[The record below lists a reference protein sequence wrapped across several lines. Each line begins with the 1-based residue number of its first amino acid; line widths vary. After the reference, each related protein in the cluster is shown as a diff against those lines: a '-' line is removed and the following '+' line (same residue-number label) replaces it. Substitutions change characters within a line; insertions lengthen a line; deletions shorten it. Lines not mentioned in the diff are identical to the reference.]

1 MVLSLFASP
10 VINTGAVVRAQE
22 GEPTPVPT
30 EVMEPTPIPEEPTA
44 VPEEPTAV
52 PEVPTATP
60 DEPTLEPTVEFTL
73 EPTQTP
79 TLMESAS
86 PTPTITTTP
95 VATELPEVVP
105 LFRVQENK
113 AIPDHYIVVYKSNN
127 LVRASAADGDT
138 GSVMGADIASVEA
151 MGGTIEQ
158 TYTSALTGFSA
169 VMSPE
174 ALKKLR
180 QNPDIDYIEQDQV
193 VSITDDIEVNTIQN
207 NATWGLDRIDQIT
220 GIDGKYTYYLNGT
233 GVHAYVIDTG
243 ILASHAEFGG
253 RAVMDYDAI
262 DSTMSDCNGHGT
274 HVAGTIG
281 GTIYGVAKNV
291 TLHGVRV
298 LDCGGSGTSSQVV
311 AGIDWVKAHH
321 QNPAVVNMSLGGGYS
336 AAENQAVAS
345 AIASGVTFVVAAGN
359 DTADA
364 CTYSPASAP
373 AAITVGAT
381 DLTDSPS
388 SFSNY
393 GACLDIFAPGTA
405 ITSSWYNGGYNTIN
419 GTSMA
424 SPHVAGAVALL
435 LQANPSASPSAITN
449 TLMGNAVVGK
459 LNNVG
464 NGSPNKMLY
473 TKPLPNPT
481 APVLISPVVGASLN
495 DTTPTFIWNTVNG
508 ASQYRIQI
516 SNTADFTTISRDQL
530 VNEATYTDAGLPE
543 GLFYWRVMSK
553 NPQGIESPW
562 SNSSSFIIDTTAPS
576 GPLLSLPNNGAS
588 VEGTPTLEWNPVS
601 DATGYMIEIDDSN
614 VFSIPVV
621 YSNPVTTDG
630 KAITAT
636 SLKPATL
643 AAGVTYYWHVRSR
656 DAAGNWG
663 AWSSTRSFSTASPV
677 PQAPSLTSPVSGIVV
692 NTSTPTLTWN
702 AVEYGARYEI
712 QISSDP
718 TFIGADFE
726 KLLKAPGELSHVP
739 ASGMADAT
747 KYYWRVRALNNTS
760 AAGPW
765 SEVRYFIIDTTGPAA
780 PVLNLPAPES
790 TFIGIPTFTWTAVAT
805 ANAYQFQYSTDGFL
819 TDPPAFSTPIDTPI
833 TTTSYKDL
841 NIPIGFVYTWR
852 VRARDAYGN
861 WGNWSATRWVNVQ
874 ASLPPAPVVTVPAI
888 GFITNNPTPDFAWN
902 AVTGAVSYEIQI
914 DNQSTFASPEIVD
927 SSATNTYTPS
937 SSVPADGLYYY
948 RVRAVNATGGPGA
961 WSATRSF
968 TLDTVAPDE
977 SALILPLNAATPVG
991 TPTFTWKA
999 VTGANAYQFQY
1010 STDVTF
1016 STIDYSSPGPGYP
1029 GTPLAVTS
1037 HKPITN
1043 MPVGI
1048 PYYWHVRARD
1058 AAGNW
1063 GEWTFSRIIT
1073 IQAALPG
1080 IPVATEPAIGFMTNN
1095 TTPTF
1100 TWNAVANAAT
1110 YDIQVDNLST
1120 FISPEIAE
1128 NVAASTF
1135 TPSSPLPADGIYYW
1149 RVRAVN
1155 ATGGAGA
1162 WSAARSFTLDTT
1174 APAAPTLTTPLDG
1187 ATPIGTP
1194 IFIWAASAGAT
1205 NYQFRYS
1212 TDNTFGS
1219 VDYETAD
1226 GTGAVQPL
1234 AVTSH
1239 KPTVDMA
1246 VGTTYYWQ
1254 VRARDK
1260 AGNWSV
1266 WSAIRSIR
1274 TQAALPG
1281 IPVVTAPAIGLV
1293 TNNTTP
1299 TIAWNAVTGAV
1310 SYDIQIDNLAT
1321 FASPEVTGTTA
1332 TTSFTPSSA
1341 ITPDALYYYRVRAVN
1356 ATGGAGAWSAA
1367 RSFTLDTTAPAAPNL
1382 SSPLNSAISVGNPT
1396 FLWGGVIGA
1405 NKYEI
1410 QLALTSDFASPIS
1423 LTPGMP
1429 LTVTSYKPTS
1439 LLNTL
1444 KTYYWHVRAG
1454 DVAGNWGN
1462 WSVAR
1467 TVSIVPPIPTAPVL
1481 QSPATGIF
1489 VNNSKP
1495 VFEWSNVQNAE
1506 SYKIQIS
1513 KVATFATTEYN
1524 TTTFN
1529 NSYQPGVSL
1538 GSDGLYYWRV
1548 QAINAIGQSS
1558 AWSAVRTLTLDT
1570 VAPAVPV
1577 LTAPVEGTIL
1587 PPGVPTFSWAAAA
1600 GANAYQFQM
1609 DDFFGHVYNTP
1620 GGPAAEFTAG
1630 TPITVTSHKP
1640 DEDKMTPAVLYY
1652 WRVRARDAAG
1662 NWSEWS
1668 NYRRVVK
1675 QAPLP
1680 IAPTLSSPSDKIWTA
1695 NQYPIFS
1702 WNSVANAVNYEI
1714 QVDQYANFI
1723 GLNKIDETLSSGV
1736 LSWTPASPIS
1746 GDRYWRVRGINV
1758 NGLPGPWSAARKISI
1773 EFTSTFTSDAA
1784 GWAYSTS
1791 QWTLSGG
1798 YLVAPGLST
1807 SGFISSAT
1815 YNAIYSDFTY
1825 ETRMRMPLSSSAPAD
1840 YIDNV
1845 YGVFVQAGTSSNTVD
1860 FTSGY
1865 MFLIGQ
1871 IRDPMYGD
1879 WSAYKIYKISNGLW
1893 TSMSGQYW
1901 LWLTSV
1907 NPGEWAN
1914 IKTISNGSTLAF
1926 YVNGMLVKSI
1936 ANAGPKFGKVG
1947 VLTWWNYDKQSV
1959 YLDYAYMS
1967 QAQAITSTSAST
1979 TSTNGTRSI
1988 LDPGF
1993 YAPFGN

>member
-1 MVLSLFASP
+1 
-10 VINTGAVVRAQE
+10 
-22 GEPTPVPT
+22 
-30 EVMEPTPIPEEPTA
+30 
-44 VPEEPTAV
+44 
-52 PEVPTATP
+52 
-60 DEPTLEPTVEFTL
+60 
-73 EPTQTP
+73 
-79 TLMESAS
+79 
-86 PTPTITTTP
+86 
-95 VATELPEVVP
+95 
-105 LFRVQENK
+105 
-113 AIPDHYIVVYKSNN
+113 
-127 LVRASAADGDT
+127 
-138 GSVMGADIASVEA
+138 
-151 MGGTIEQ
+151 
-158 TYTSALTGFSA
+158 
-169 VMSPE
+169 
-174 ALKKLR
+174 
-180 QNPDIDYIEQDQV
+180 
-193 VSITDDIEVNTIQN
+193 
-207 NATWGLDRIDQIT
+207 
-220 GIDGKYTYYLNGT
+220 
-233 GVHAYVIDTG
+233 
-243 ILASHAEFGG
+243 
-253 RAVMDYDAI
+253 
-262 DSTMSDCNGHGT
+262 
-274 HVAGTIG
+274 
-281 GTIYGVAKNV
+281 
-291 TLHGVRV
+291 
-298 LDCGGSGTSSQVV
+298 
-311 AGIDWVKAHH
+311 
-321 QNPAVVNMSLGGGYS
+321 
-336 AAENQAVAS
+336 
-345 AIASGVTFVVAAGN
+345 
-359 DTADA
+359 
-364 CTYSPASAP
+364 
-373 AAITVGAT
+373 
-381 DLTDSPS
+381 
-388 SFSNY
+388 
-393 GACLDIFAPGTA
+393 
-405 ITSSWYNGGYNTIN
+405 
-419 GTSMA
+419 
-424 SPHVAGAVALL
+424 
-435 LQANPSASPSAITN
+435 
-449 TLMGNAVVGK
+449 
-459 LNNVG
+459 
-464 NGSPNKMLY
+464 
-473 TKPLPNPT
+473 
-481 APVLISPVVGASLN
+481 
-495 DTTPTFIWNTVNG
+495 
-508 ASQYRIQI
+508 
-516 SNTADFTTISRDQL
+516 
-530 VNEATYTDAGLPE
+530 
-543 GLFYWRVMSK
+543 
-553 NPQGIESPW
+553 
-562 SNSSSFIIDTTAPS
+562 
-576 GPLLSLPNNGAS
+576 
-588 VEGTPTLEWNPVS
+588 
-601 DATGYMIEIDDSN
+601 
-614 VFSIPVV
+614 
-621 YSNPVTTDG
+621 
-630 KAITAT
+630 
-636 SLKPATL
+636 
-643 AAGVTYYWHVRSR
+643 
-656 DAAGNWG
+656 
-663 AWSSTRSFSTASPV
+663 
-677 PQAPSLTSPVSGIVV
+677 
-692 NTSTPTLTWN
+692 
-702 AVEYGARYEI
+702 
-712 QISSDP
+712 
-718 TFIGADFE
+718 
-726 KLLKAPGELSHVP
+726 
-739 ASGMADAT
+739 
-747 KYYWRVRALNNTS
+747 
-760 AAGPW
+760 
-765 SEVRYFIIDTTGPAA
+765 
-780 PVLNLPAPES
+780 
-790 TFIGIPTFTWTAVAT
+790 
-805 ANAYQFQYSTDGFL
+805 
-819 TDPPAFSTPIDTPI
+819 
-833 TTTSYKDL
+833 
-841 NIPIGFVYTWR
+841 
-852 VRARDAYGN
+852 
-861 WGNWSATRWVNVQ
+861 
-874 ASLPPAPVVTVPAI
+874 
-888 GFITNNPTPDFAWN
+888 
-902 AVTGAVSYEIQI
+902 
-914 DNQSTFASPEIVD
+914 
-927 SSATNTYTPS
+927 
-937 SSVPADGLYYY
+937 
-948 RVRAVNATGGPGA
+948 
-961 WSATRSF
+961 
-968 TLDTVAPDE
+968 
-977 SALILPLNAATPVG
+977 
-991 TPTFTWKA
+991 
-999 VTGANAYQFQY
+999 
-1010 STDVTF
+1010 
-1016 STIDYSSPGPGYP
+1016 
-1029 GTPLAVTS
+1029 
-1037 HKPITN
+1037 
-1043 MPVGI
+1043 
-1048 PYYWHVRARD
+1048 
-1058 AAGNW
+1058 
-1063 GEWTFSRIIT
+1063 
-1073 IQAALPG
+1073 
-1080 IPVATEPAIGFMTNN
+1080 
-1095 TTPTF
+1095 
-1100 TWNAVANAAT
+1100 
-1110 YDIQVDNLST
+1110 
-1120 FISPEIAE
+1120 
-1128 NVAASTF
+1128 
-1135 TPSSPLPADGIYYW
+1135 
-1149 RVRAVN
+1149 
-1155 ATGGAGA
+1155 
-1162 WSAARSFTLDTT
+1162 
-1174 APAAPTLTTPLDG
+1174 
-1187 ATPIGTP
+1187 
-1194 IFIWAASAGAT
+1194 
-1205 NYQFRYS
+1205 
-1212 TDNTFGS
+1212 
-1219 VDYETAD
+1219 
-1226 GTGAVQPL
+1226 
-1234 AVTSH
+1234 
-1239 KPTVDMA
+1239 MA

-1260 AGNWSV
+1260 AGNWSI

-1332 TTSFTPSSA
+1332 MTSFTPSSA